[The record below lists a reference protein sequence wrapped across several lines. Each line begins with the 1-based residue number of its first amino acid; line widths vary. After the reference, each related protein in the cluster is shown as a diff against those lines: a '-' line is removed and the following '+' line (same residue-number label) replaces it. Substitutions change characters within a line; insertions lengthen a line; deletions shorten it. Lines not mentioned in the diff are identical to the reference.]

1 MSIQG
6 RDFIKAAQ
14 VCMSYECE
22 AGYRS
27 AISRSYYAMYHETC
41 EILTCCPRTTH
52 DGVVQYLTS
61 DARRKSEPY
70 ELMSLIQL
78 GAVLKQQKTKRKRA
92 DYQLNENISHVEA
105 NASIMAVEKML
116 EKIDAMKISVA

>member
-6 RDFIKAAQ
+6 KEFLNASRA
-14 VCMSYECE
+14 CLSSGCE

-27 AISRSYYAMYHETC
+27 AVSRAYYALYHETC
-41 EILTCCPRTTH
+41 EVLTCCPPTTH
-52 DGVVQYLTS
+52 DGVVKYLTS

-92 DYQLNENISHVEA
+92 DYELLETVLESEA
-105 NASIMAVEKML
+105 LSSITAVDKML
-116 EKIDAMKISVA
+116 TKIADMKSKAA